1 MHNHVVKCGEWMKTI
16 VQTMGTNG
24 PEDMYLTSLGKKGL
38 VDRSA

>member
-1 MHNHVVKCGEWMKTI
+1 MTCNAMLLNLVNDEDI
-16 VQTMGTNG
+16 QTMGTNG